1 MDTLA
6 DIAIGTATA
15 ALIAAGVAY
24 LGITAPLWG
33 PALLAASISYGASS
47 LLENK
52 ITNLKNSVISGF

>member
-15 ALIAAGVAY
+15 ALIAIGVAY

-33 PALLAASISYGASS
+33 LL
-47 LLENK
+47 
-52 ITNLKNSVISGF
+52 F